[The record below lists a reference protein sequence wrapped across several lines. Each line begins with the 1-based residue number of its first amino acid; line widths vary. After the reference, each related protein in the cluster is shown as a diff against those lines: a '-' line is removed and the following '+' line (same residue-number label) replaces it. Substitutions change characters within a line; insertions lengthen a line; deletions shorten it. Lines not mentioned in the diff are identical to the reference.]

1 MGVVGE
7 NFDISWNN
15 FESRLC
21 HSFAD
26 IWGQEQFFDVT
37 LTAEAEDG
45 SMEALRAHKVILSAA
60 SPVLRSLL
68 ERQSAL
74 AVPLHSPSV
83 MLYLQSISARHLGL
97 ILEFIYRGRV
107 SLPQEEL
114 NDFLGVAKSLQIP
127 LEDIDDR
134 PASPP
139 AKRSAKDPG
148 EEAER
153 IKRPKLTM
161 GPKSRTK
168 PKEVVK
174 VKENLPKRDPKTP
187 PSSPPDSEEV
197 YEVVEEDGC
206 EDPLTGSGGP
216 IMCDPSKTSAM
227 KDTFIS
233 ENVTETDEGGF
244 LCRPCEKVLTTKGG
258 VARHVE
264 DLHVMA
270 GMRYQCPKC
279 PYIAKNKN
287 CLGSHV
293 SRRHREIARGL
304 NYEQCVLYRQE

>member
-1 MGVVGE
+1 MGVVRE

-15 FESRLC
+15 YESRLC
-21 HSFAD
+21 RSFAD
-26 IWGQEQFFDVT
+26 IWNQEQFFDVT
-37 LTAEAEDG
+37 LAAEAEDG

-74 AVPLHSPSV
+74 MPLHSSPV
-83 MLYLQSISARHLGL
+83 MIYLQMISARHLGL

-139 AKRSAKDPG
+139 AKRSSKDLG
-148 EEAER
+148 EEEER

-174 VKENLPKRDPKTP
+174 VKEILPQREPDTP
-187 PSSPPDSEEV
+187 PNTPPDEEV
-197 YEVVEEDGC
+197 YEVVEDGH
-206 EDPLTGSGGP
+206 EDPLTGSGS
-216 IMCDPSKTSAM
+216 MNDPSMTSAK
-227 KDTFIS
+227 KDKFIS
-233 ENVTETDEGGF
+233 KNVMETEEGF
-244 LCRPCEKVLTTKGG
+244 LCKPCDKVLTTKGG

-304 NYEQCVLYRQE
+304 NYEQCVL